1 LSYYIRPMTRQD
13 LDSVTEIDREA
24 FPTQWPPA
32 DYSYEFKNNMAHY
45 VVACDPG
52 ITVETRTKGSN
63 GQGSF
68 SRWLGKIIGRSPAPH
83 ESSTS
88 SHYIVG
94 FTGFWVMAGEAHIT
108 SIAVREDY
116 RRKGIGELLMIA
128 VFELALKLQADV
140 VTLEVRASNVNAQ
153 NLYTK
158 YGFKA
163 VGERRRYYL
172 DRAPSG
178 DTREDALIMT
188 TDKIASPGFQ
198 KHLDQLRKSHELR
211 WHYDYEGIKS
221 LEASP
226 ASK

>member
-1 LSYYIRPMTRQD
+1 MTRRD
-13 LDSVTEIDREA
+13 LDPVTEIDREA

-45 VVACDPG
+45 VVACDSG
-52 ITVETRTKGSN
+52 VTVETRTESE
-63 GQGSF
+63 QGTF
-68 SRWLGKIIGRSPAPH
+68 SRWLGKLFGRQSTAS
-83 ESSTS
+83 ETITS
-88 SHYIVG
+88 SQYIVG

-128 VFELALKLQADV
+128 VFELALRLQADV
-140 VTLEVRASNVNAQ
+140 VTLEVRVSNVNAQ
-153 NLYTK
+153 NLYIK

-172 DRAPSG
+172 DRWPSG

-188 TDKIASPGFQ
+188 TDRIGTSEFQ
-198 KHLDQLRKSHELR
+198 EHFDGLKKAHELR
-211 WHYDYEGIKS
+211 WHYDYEGIND
-221 LEASP
+221 LEAS
-226 ASK
+226 STTK